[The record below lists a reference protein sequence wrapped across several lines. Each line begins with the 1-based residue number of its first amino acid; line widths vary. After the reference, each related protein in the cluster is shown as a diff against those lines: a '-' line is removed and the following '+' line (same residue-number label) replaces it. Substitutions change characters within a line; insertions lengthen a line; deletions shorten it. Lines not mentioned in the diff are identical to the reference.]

1 MMKTWQKVFGTTR
14 AARKASAVALGSV
27 ALGAAALASTAHAQS
42 SVSFYGLADA
52 YVGSVKNPGGNAA
65 AVQQGGGMTTSY
77 WGLSG
82 TEDLGGGNSA
92 LFVLESYFQ
101 PNNGTYGRFAGD
113 SFFSRNAYVGLSNT
127 RLGTFRIGR
136 ITTPMYLAT
145 IQFNPFNNSYTF
157 SPMIFHTYKGLGTQ
171 GVVGDSAWN
180 NAVAYTTPSYAGLAG
195 TLLYATGNSATDH
208 SAKKWAA
215 ALTYANG
222 PFAAAVNYQYVNFSA
237 TPGDF
242 GAQLPGVTGLTNQN
256 TVQVGLSYDLAVVKF
271 FAQYMLVASQAA
283 SGNFHANTGQLGASV
298 PLGLGSVLA
307 SVAYTGSNGSG
318 DNQRRTTWALGYDYP
333 LSKRTD
339 VYVAYK
345 YDHMSDMSTGQ
356 TYGAGMRVRF

>member
-1 MMKTWQKVFGTTR
+1 MMKTWHKVAKVAKVAG
-14 AARKASAVALGSV
+14 AA
-27 ALGAAALASTAHAQS
+27 ALGAAALATTAHAQS

-52 YVGSVKNPGGNAA
+52 YVGSVKNPGGQAA
-65 AVQQGGGMTTSY
+65 TVQQGGGMTTSY
-77 WGLSG
+77 WGMAG

-101 PNNGTYGRFAGD
+101 PNNGTYGRFSGD

-127 RLGTFRIGR
+127 TAGTLRLGR
-136 ITTPMYLAT
+136 ITTPLYLAT

-180 NAVAYTTPSYAGLAG
+180 NAIAYTSPGYAGLAG
-195 TLLYATGNSATDH
+195 TLIYATGNSATDH
-208 SAKKWAA
+208 SAKKWGAA
-215 ALTYANG
+215 VTYGNG
-222 PFAAAVNYQYVNFSA
+222 PFGMALNYQYVNFSNA
-237 TPGDF
+237 PGDF
-242 GAQLPGVTGLTNQN
+242 GTQLPGVTGLSNQN
-256 TVQVGLSYDLAVVKF
+256 TAQLGLSYDFTVVKL

-283 SGNFHANTGQLGASV
+283 SGNFHSNTGQLGASV
-298 PLGLGSVLA
+298 PLGRGSVLA
-307 SVAYTGSNGSG
+307 SVAFTGSNGSG

-339 VYVAYK
+339 IYAAYK
-345 YDHMSDMSTGQ
+345 YDHMSDLSTGQ
-356 TYGAGMRVRF
+356 TYGAGLRMKF

>member
-1 MMKTWQKVFGTTR
+1 MMNTWHKL
-14 AARKASAVALGSV
+14 A
-27 ALGAAALASTAHAQS
+27 GAAALSAAVLAPAAHAQS
-42 SVSFYGLADA
+42 SVNFYGLADA

-65 AVQQGGGMTTSY
+65 VVQQGGGMTTSF

-82 TEDLGGGNSA
+82 NEDLGGGNHA
-92 LFVLESYFQ
+92 LFVIESYFQ

-113 SFFSRNAYVGLSNT
+113 SFFSRNAYVGLSNGAGT
-127 RLGTFRIGR
+127 LRLGR
-136 ITTPMYLAT
+136 ITTPLYLAT

-180 NAVAYTTPSYAGLAG
+180 NAIAYTSPAFAGLTG
-195 TLLYATGNSATDH
+195 TLLYATGNSAADH
-208 SAKKWAA
+208 SAKKWGA
-215 ALTYANG
+215 ALNYSNG
-222 PFAAAVNYQYVNFSA
+222 PFAAAFNYQYVNFSA

-242 GAQLPGVTGLTNQN
+242 GSQLPGVTGLTNQN
-256 TVQVGLSYDLAVVKF
+256 TAQLGLSYDFAVVKV

-298 PLGLGSVLA
+298 PLGRGSVLA

-339 VYVAYK
+339 IYAAYK

-356 TYGAGMRVRF
+356 TYGAGLRMKF

>member
-1 MMKTWQKVFGTTR
+1 MMKTWHKV
-14 AARKASAVALGSV
+14 A
-27 ALGAAALASTAHAQS
+27 GAAALSAATLATTAHAQS

-65 AVQQGGGMTTSY
+65 VVQQGGGMTTSY
-77 WGLSG
+77 WGMAG

-113 SFFSRNAYVGLSNT
+113 SFFSRNAYVGLSNAMGT
-127 RLGTFRIGR
+127 LRLGR
-136 ITTPMYLAT
+136 ITTPLYLAT

-180 NAVAYTTPSYAGLAG
+180 NAVAYTSPNYAGVAG
-195 TLLYATGNSATDH
+195 TLLYATGNSPTDH

-215 ALTYANG
+215 AITYANG

-242 GAQLPGVTGLTNQN
+242 GTQLPGVTGLTNQN
-256 TVQVGLSYDLAVVKF
+256 TAQLGLSYDFAVVKV
-271 FAQYMLVASQAA
+271 FAQYMLIASQAA

-298 PLGLGSVLA
+298 PLGRGSVLA

-339 VYVAYK
+339 IYAAYK
-345 YDHMSDMSTGQ
+345 YDHMSDLSTGQ
-356 TYGAGMRVRF
+356 TYGAGLRMKF